1 MIESTRPSRPD
12 RAPGCK
18 RASIATACA
27 GSEVL
32 ECAGDLRGMTRGP
45 RFQALLLVTELRL
58 NAPQLSDLL
67 AVV

>member
-32 ECAGDLRGMTRGP
+32 ECAGDLRGMTRGL
-45 RFQALLLVTELRL
+45 RFQALLVTELRL